1 MYHAATK
8 ILKRNK
14 LVSYIFGLYFIRM
27 HFAGKGEAI
36 ARLDIFGLYFI
47 RMHFGC
53 LKNMEAIDP
62 IIRHVLKIITDIM
75 RVGTNKR
82 LPRIADL

>member
-8 ILKRNK
+8 ILKRND
-14 LVSYIFGLYFIRM
+14 LISY
-27 HFAGKGEAI
+27 
-36 ARLDIFGLYFI
+36 IFGLYFI

-82 LPRIADL
+82 LPRVAD